1 MKRIFFPFLLAA
13 SGCATN
19 NTIDQAAVNNLDAIK
34 IVNPVYAKLKKT
46 DSGYVFSEFSETYIS
61 GKPWV
66 RLLDKKPMWNTKQED
81 CLGGLAKDS
90 LQCKSEDAEL
100 FRIKSIDLGDGAK
113 ATGYVAMSAL
123 SMGLWATMPPTAV
136 KFDRDEYERAAL
148 QATLD
153 LEEKTNASG
162 TSLDSLYSNYENLMM
177 DFYNK
182 YESLVSNYT
191 SDVSTLIEI
200 NDRSGLFRGVASGF
214 NRNVIISKNQIPLAE
229 GRGSLSSPELILL
242 LSDSKSRNL
251 KFIEEL
257 TNLTSNLK
265 IRCNTNGFEY
275 LEFDIKCPAEL
286 SSRIKNL
293 KIPVTIHSV
302 SFDNVMPKFI
312 SVVDDNVT
320 VELVNGLVKAKN
332 KSSKFL
338 TIDSLSFYHNGKIA
352 TLAELNREFSPESES
367 EITYIK
373 SAPISKEAISF
384 KKLTAAIAG
393 SKNVNYG
400 IAIKYRIADTNKEKT
415 LYKSEDFKLRDLI

>member
-257 TNLTSNLK
+257 TNLT
-265 IRCNTNGFEY
+265 
-275 LEFDIKCPAEL
+275 
-286 SSRIKNL
+286 
-293 KIPVTIHSV
+293 
-302 SFDNVMPKFI
+302 
-312 SVVDDNVT
+312 
-320 VELVNGLVKAKN
+320 
-332 KSSKFL
+332 
-338 TIDSLSFYHNGKIA
+338 
-352 TLAELNREFSPESES
+352 PESV
-367 EITYIK
+367 T
-373 SAPISKEAISF
+373 
-384 KKLTAAIAG
+384 
-393 SKNVNYG
+393 
-400 IAIKYRIADTNKEKT
+400 
-415 LYKSEDFKLRDLI
+415 